1 MLSFGERRNHRI
13 MKIFFVNGVRRGE
26 ELELAVPEITV
37 GRETDNILEIPT
49 EGVSRYHGRFRRGDA
64 GVWMVEDTGSTNGIK
79 VNGKKISGAQ
89 MLEEGDLVEF
99 GDQMLRVTG
108 LAENAP
114 KVVFCTMGEESPA
127 VEQAEAGRP
136 EAVAA
141 SAAAPT
147 PPGNVS
153 EAPDADTIAV
163 KDWSEAVRS
172 GSVKLFGGGSSREKS
187 VEGKPKRLLSNRLYY
202 TLLFALVISGI
213 CWFYQ
218 MKEARGVRGP
228 ETASRGTDPKDF
240 LLYYEKE
247 LVAPDNV
254 FRFVLHVENGAAE
267 FVIDDLKSQRRF
279 QRRIETLNE
288 ASLESLRASVERSGI
303 MTESSPPP
311 GDVSSTEREQRRL
324 VVGDAGKMAEVVVLN
339 NLAPKSF
346 EDVEYAI
353 NILADNYGLQ
363 TIAMTPE
370 ELREQ
375 AEQSFIK
382 AEDLFANREARLSN
396 LRAAIQRYA
405 VTVSYLE
412 QFSPKPALWDKARKR
427 LDEAVKLRERK
438 LQELNYER
446 IRLAEFKEFEQL
458 RYVFHQIMELAD
470 PDSREYD
477 NARRLLIKLDNYLNR
492 MGGR

>member
-1 MLSFGERRNHRI
+1 

-49 EGVSRYHGRFRRGDA
+49 EGVSRYHGRFRRGEA

-79 VNGKKISGAQ
+79 VNGKKIAGAQ

-114 KVVFCTMGEESPA
+114 KVVFCAMGDESPA
-127 VEQAEAGRP
+127 AEPVAEAKP
-136 EAVAA
+136 EPATMPEQGAA
-141 SAAAPT
+141 GDSS
-147 PPGNVS
+147 G
-153 EAPDADTIAV
+153 APDAGTMSV
-163 KDWSEAVRS
+163 KDWSEAVRN
-172 GSVKLFGGGSSREKS
+172 GSVKLFGGGATREKPA
-187 VEGKPKRLLSNRLYY
+187 EGKPKRLLTNRLYY

-218 MKEARGVRGP
+218 MKEARGGRP
-228 ETASRGTDPKDF
+228 AATASRRADPKDF
-240 LLYYEKE
+240 LLFYEKE
-247 LVAPDNV
+247 VVEPDNV

-303 MTESSPPP
+303 MTETSPPP
-311 GDVSSTEREQRRL
+311 GDVSSNARERRRL
-324 VVGDAGKMAEVVVLN
+324 VVGDDGKVAEVAVLN

-382 AEDLFANREARLSN
+382 AEDLYANREARLSN

-405 VTVSYLE
+405 VTVNYLE

-427 LDEAVKLRERK
+427 LDEATRLRERK

-458 RYVFHQIMELAD
+458 RYVFRQIMELAD